1 MSATPMRAISRG
13 LIGTTAVLAA
23 GLSGF
28 YMRGSNTTTKLSNTA
43 SSFVRSYSSSSSS
56 AAAPFTYRLAAAA
69 SGKRSPPRP
78 SKPGRDYWIYSTTH
92 QPASQPYI
100 RSSKPDSGED
110 AFFMATVGGSPH
122 SVAFGVADGVGGW
135 QDQGVDPSDFSHG
148 LCGLMAG
155 TAHLH
160 GAEGEESQGKLK
172 PRELMQTA
180 YDAVMGNPRIVAG
193 GCTASLGVLDG
204 QGELEA
210 AKYVLTSRPLIRPII
225 DTTRTALATPA
236 SSSSPQA
243 K

>member
-1 MSATPMRAISRG
+1 
-13 LIGTTAVLAA
+13 
-23 GLSGF
+23 
-28 YMRGSNTTTKLSNTA
+28 MRGSNATTKLSNSA
-43 SSFVRSYSSSSSS
+43 SSLVRSYSSSSST

-78 SKPGRDYWIYSTTH
+78 AKLGRDYWVYSSTH
-92 QPASQPYI
+92 QPASQPYV
-100 RSSKPDSGED
+100 RSAKPDSGED

-160 GAEGEESQGKLK
+160 GAEGEESKGALK

-210 AKYVLTSRPLIRPII
+210 AKYVLTRSCTEHTIVNNPP
-225 DTTRTALATPA
+225 TA
-236 SSSSPQA
+236 
-243 K
+243 